1 MINKTSLTVYN
12 EQAQELQPSQQVSFP
27 TVGVRTGCAN
37 SLVQGA
43 SGETVTINKPG
54 LYQVIVNAD
63 ILGTSAGNV
72 QLVLERATS
81 ANPQAQAVP
90 GAEATVT
97 TATGDTYSVSFA
109 TLVNVL
115 PSCPSVNN
123 RTTLSVQLNT
133 TAATINSANMNIVR
147 IA

>member
-12 EQAQELQPSQQVSFP
+12 EQAQALQPGQQVSFP
-27 TVGVRTGCAN
+27 NVGVKTGCTN

-63 ILGTSAGNV
+63 ILGTAAGDV
-72 QLVLERATS
+72 QLILERATA

-90 GAEATVT
+90 GAEETVT
-97 TATGDTYSVSFA
+97 AAAGTTYNVSFA

-123 RTTLSVQLNT
+123 RVTLSVQMNT
-133 TAATINSANMNIVR
+133 TAATISRANMNIVR